1 MIIYLFV
8 VANLIGKWA
17 QSRKSST
24 SSGRGGRGGGGVS
37 EDIGYFF
44 DKKKGIFRFVT
55 P

>member
-1 MIIYLFV
+1 MGSIQKKF
-8 VANLIGKWA
+8 NK
-17 QSRKSST
+17 QRK
-24 SSGRGGRGGGGVS
+24 GREGGGVS

>member
-1 MIIYLFV
+1 MGSIQKKF
-8 VANLIGKWA
+8 NK
-17 QSRKSST
+17 QRK
-24 SSGRGGRGGGGVS
+24 GREGGGGGR

>member
-1 MIIYLFV
+1 MGSIQKKF
-8 VANLIGKWA
+8 NK
-17 QSRKSST
+17 QRK
-24 SSGRGGRGGGGVS
+24 GREGGGGGGGGGGGVS